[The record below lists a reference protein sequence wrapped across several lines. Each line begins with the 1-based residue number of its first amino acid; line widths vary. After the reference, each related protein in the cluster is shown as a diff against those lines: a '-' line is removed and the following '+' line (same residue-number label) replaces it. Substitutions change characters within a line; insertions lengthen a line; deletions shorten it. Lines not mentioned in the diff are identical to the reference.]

1 MTQSTA
7 PRPVGVDELRRAW
20 HAVQD
25 GQFRTREPL
34 PVRPPRP
41 RAQTTTGEWTTSEP
55 VLPVIGCAGQSGT
68 TTVALALA
76 TVSGSARVVECC
88 TATASG
94 LAAAATAELGR
105 GENAWALGR
114 RDRVWMARTSQV
126 LLVPEETP
134 LPDSP
139 PAGVDLT
146 VLDIGWEIGQ
156 VMASGGW
163 IRDQLES
170 ASSLVLVTTPTVPA
184 MRRLEMA
191 LTLLDPQKIAV
202 AVRGTHP
209 RCWPKA
215 LLAALGSRSAAA
227 VKNGPVVAIPS
238 DKGLLLRGLDS
249 SPLPATLLK
258 AAGTLLGHTAP
269 GIHHQKGP
277 QT

>member
-7 PRPVGVDELRRAW
+7 TRPVGVDELRRAW

-34 PVRPPRP
+34 SVRPPQP
-41 RAQTTTGEWTTSEP
+41 RAQTATGEWITSEP
-55 VLPVIGCAGQSGT
+55 VLPVLGCAGQSGT

-105 GENAWALGR
+105 GQNAWAIGR

-126 LLVPEETP
+126 LLGPDETP

-139 PAGVDLT
+139 LAEVDLT

-156 VMASGGW
+156 VMASTGW

-170 ASSLVLVTTPTVPA
+170 ASSLVLVTIPTVPA
-184 MRRLEMA
+184 IRRLEMA

-209 RCWPKA
+209 RRWPKA

-227 VKNGPVVAIPS
+227 IKNGPVVAIPS

-249 SPLPATLLK
+249 SPLPTSLLK
-258 AAGTLLGHTAP
+258 AAGNLLEHTAP